1 MPRAAGTDFATKDR
15 VVLPLVFLGLGIIC
29 ALISRILLLI
39 AAIDISVWWAL
50 GIFLPFG
57 PSLFRMNYPEEA
69 RPSMWFR
76 YATLPCFGAFL
87 LMGPALSTKAPKWRS
102 LDESSSSTHLV
113 HYAVEKPAT
122 PPPKNST
129 TPTPAPTP
137 SLEERRAANATELQ
151 RLQKQ
156 ADALRLRKRDLLHSD
171 KEGNRVYAI
180 DLSDYNEALTKAT
193 AEKTALRLPPQPPLH

>member
-1 MPRAAGTDFATKDR
+1 MPRVAGIGFATRDR
-15 VVLPLVFLGLGIIC
+15 VLPLVFLGLGLVC

-76 YATLPCFGAFL
+76 FATLPCFVAFL
-87 LMGPALSTKAPKWRS
+87 VSGPGLAMKAPKWHS
-102 LDESSSSTHLV
+102 LDAGPSSTNLV
-113 HYAVEKPAT
+113 HYALEKPGTLPLKSLA
-122 PPPKNST
+122 

-137 SLEERRAANATELQ
+137 SLEERRAANAEELG
-151 RLQKQ
+151 RLQKR
-156 ADALRLRKRDLLHSD
+156 AEELRLRKRDLLHSD

-180 DLSDYNEALTKAT
+180 DLSDYNEELAKAT
-193 AEKTALRLPPQPPLH
+193 AEKTALRLPPQPPPH